1 MELAAWVSLATV
13 CIFGALTPGPSL
25 IVILKHT
32 IGGGRINGIVA
43 SLGQAMG
50 VASYATITVLGL
62 AIVIEQ
68 SPMLFN
74 TIRYIS
80 IVFILYLAYQ
90 SLTSKSALGRLGHEK
105 VDVTLWQSFSEGLMI
120 AFVNPKLAIFF
131 LALFSQFITQDA
143 SVLQNAIMVLTVGGI
158 DLLWYSILACLMS
171 TPALINRLRDNINV
185 VEKITG
191 VALLTVAARVAL

>member
-1 MELAAWVSLATV
+1 MELAAWLSLATV
-13 CIFGALTPGPSL
+13 CVFGAMTPGPSL

-32 IGGGRINGIVA
+32 IGGSRLHGILA
-43 SLGQAMG
+43 SLGQALG
-50 VASYATITVLGL
+50 VASYATLTVLGL
-62 AIVIEQ
+62 AVVIEQ

-74 TIRYIS
+74 AIRYIS

-90 SLTSKSALGRLGHEK
+90 SLTAKSALGRLGHDK
-105 VDVTLWQSFSEGLMI
+105 ISVTLWQSFREGLMI

-131 LALFSQFITQDA
+131 LALFSQFITTDA
-143 SVLQNAIMVLTVGGI
+143 SFVQNAVMVLTVGGI